1 MLQQNRKEFSDI
13 APRLQSALQ
22 AVVDDVVARLGCIGA
37 IATTL
42 ENDHGLYVRAAAFQV
57 SAGQAQRFLAD
68 SGLNVTGSSAIL
80 YLDEKKHRNNLGVS
94 AVKGVNGRA
103 QTIEQPYLI
112 SDQLFDLLRPLTDA
126 ATAAR
131 LQEELGISQVVTI
144 PFIVENEVVGSLM
157 AAAPGL
163 FDERDIDFLVAA
175 ARQAA
180 SSIEHHYRLTAME
193 SLEKVIFSLQAKMTD
208 ETKVLQ
214 AVVDSVVFELGYAG
228 AMVATLERGN
238 ALPVRAYALDDRPQ
252 ILAHLEEKAG
262 IKLISS
268 KAVVYLDD
276 DHYKDNLSVR
286 AVKSVNGRPQKY
298 LTSNKL
304 YDLLRPVVRKS
315 LADFAQQMLGIRAV
329 IAVPFFVEDEV
340 VGNLFVGSR
349 RDHFSAWEISVLT
362 SFGQQAAAGIRNAR
376 LYHEMEEQRRIAE
389 MFSRMA
395 FSANASVHAL
405 SNHLSAV
412 RTYLHLLTAASS
424 FPPTQQ
430 QEILN
435 NSANMLERLRQTSD
449 ILENLHTPWQQMP
462 DEPVSVNDCLVQ
474 ALHEVFPQLLV
485 GFEDGSMV
493 DKTGVRV
500 HMMLAPH
507 LPRLMTSPDMLTEA
521 LRVIV
526 KNGREAIAETGQKG
540 DLWITTGRVAL
551 DEVEVIIRDNGAGI
565 APEDLPHIYDLGWT
579 TKMDP
584 GMGFGLFWARDY
596 ILGVNGRIEVE
607 SVWQEGTTFRLSLPA
622 AV

>member
-22 AVVDDVVARLGCIGA
+22 AVVDDVAARLGCIGA

-42 ENDHGLYVRAAAFQV
+42 ENDGGLYVRAVSFQV
-57 SAGQAQRFLAD
+57 PAEQAQRFLAD
-68 SGLNVTGSSAIL
+68 SGLDATGESAIL
-80 YLDEKKHRNNLGVS
+80 YLDEKKHWNNLGVS
-94 AVKGVNGRA
+94 AVRGVNGRA

-112 SDQLFDLLRPLTDA
+112 SDQLYDLLRPLTDEA
-126 ATAAR
+126 ASAQ
-131 LQEELGISQVVTI
+131 LQSDLNISQVAAI
-144 PFIVENEVVGSLM
+144 PFIADDEVVGNLL
-157 AAAPGL
+157 AAARDP
-163 FDERDIDFLVAA
+163 FDERDIDFLAA
-175 ARQAA
+175 FARQAA

-193 SLEKVIFSLQAKMTD
+193 SLERVIFSLQARMTD

-214 AVVDSVVFELGYAG
+214 AVVDSVVWELGYAG

-262 IKLISS
+262 VKLLGP

-276 DHYKDNLSVR
+276 DYYKDNLSVR
-286 AVKSVNGRPQKY
+286 AVKGVNGRPQKY
-298 LTSNKL
+298 LASNKL
-304 YDLLRPVVRKS
+304 YDLLRPIAGKS

-340 VGNLFVGSR
+340 VGNLFVASR
-349 RDHFSAWEISVLT
+349 RERFSDWEISVLT

-376 LYHEMEEQRRIAE
+376 LYGEMEEQRRIAE
-389 MFSRMA
+389 TFSRMA
-395 FSANASVHAL
+395 FSANASVHTL
-405 SNHLSAV
+405 SNHLSAI
-412 RTYLHLLTAASS
+412 RTYLHLLTAASG

-435 NSANMLERLRQTSD
+435 NSANMLERMQRVSE

-462 DEPVSVNDCLVQ
+462 DEPVSVNDCLVR
-474 ALHEVFPQLLV
+474 AVHKVFPQLLV
-485 GFEDGSMV
+485 GFEDGSME
-493 DKTGVRV
+493 DKMGARV

-521 LRVIV
+521 LRVII
-526 KNGREAIAETGQKG
+526 KNGREAIAETGREG

-551 DEVEVIIRDNGAGI
+551 DEVEVIIRDNGVGI

-579 TKMDP
+579 TKAEQE
-584 GMGFGLFWARDY
+584 MGFGLFWARDY
-596 ILGVNGRIEVE
+596 ILGINGRIEVE
-607 SVWQEGTTFRLSLPA
+607 SVWQEGTTFRLCLPA

>member
-1 MLQQNRKEFSDI
+1 MLQQNRKEFSQI

-22 AVVDDVVARLGCIGA
+22 SVADDVVARLGCLGA
-37 IATTL
+37 VVTTL
-42 ENDHGLYVRAAAFQV
+42 ENDGGLYARAAAFQV
-57 SAGQAQRFLAD
+57 PAAAAQLFLAE
-68 SGLNVTGSSAIL
+68 SGLDITGESAVL
-80 YLDEKKHRNNLGVS
+80 YLDEKKYRYNLGVS

-103 QTIEQPYLI
+103 RAIQEPYLV
-112 SDQLFDLLRPLTDA
+112 SDRLYDLLRPLA
-126 ATAAR
+126 GEETARR
-131 LQEELGISQVVTI
+131 LQTELGISQVVAV
-144 PFIVENEVVGSLM
+144 PFIVADEVVGSLM
-157 AAAPGL
+157 AAAAKP
-163 FDERDIDFLVAA
+163 FDERDIDFLVAF

-180 SSIEHHYRLTAME
+180 SSIENHYRLTAME

-228 AMVATLERGN
+228 AMVATLEQGN

-262 IKLISS
+262 VKLLSP

-276 DHYKDNLSVR
+276 DYYKDNLSVR
-286 AVKSVNGRPQKY
+286 AVKGVNGRPQKY

-304 YDLLRPVVRKS
+304 YDLLRPIVRKS

-340 VGNLFVGSR
+340 VGNLFVASR
-349 RDHFSAWEISVLT
+349 RERFSDWEISVLT

-376 LYHEMEEQRRIAE
+376 LYGEMEEQRRIAE
-389 MFSRMA
+389 TFSRMA
-395 FSANASVHAL
+395 FSANASVHTL
-405 SNHLSAV
+405 SNHLSAI

-435 NSANMLERLRQTSD
+435 NSANMLERVQRVSE

-462 DEPVSVNDCLVQ
+462 DEPVSVNDCLVR
-474 ALHEVFPQLLV
+474 AVHKVFPQLLV
-485 GFEDGSMV
+485 GFEDGSME
-493 DKTGVRV
+493 DKMGARV

-521 LRVIV
+521 LRVII
-526 KNGREAIAETGQKG
+526 KNGREAIAETGRQG
-540 DLWITTGRVAL
+540 DLWLTTARAGP
-551 DEVEVIIRDNGAGI
+551 DEVELIIQDNGVGI
-565 APEDLPHIYDLGWT
+565 APADLPHIYDLGWT
-579 TKMDP
+579 TKKGK

-596 ILGVNGRIEVE
+596 ILGINGRIEVE
-607 SVWQEGTTFRLSLPA
+607 SVWQEGTTFRLRLPA
-622 AV
+622 AA